1 MNLDAL
7 LFTKTHEWISISGD
21 TAVMGIS
28 DFAVKLLTDIVF
40 LSLPEPGKHVQK
52 GETIGEIES
61 VKAVSDLYAPLDGE
75 IIETNTSL
83 PDHLE
88 LLSDSP
94 FEKAWIARIRLT
106 NLDQVGHLMSF
117 TDYLKHCEH
126 SAH

>member
-40 LSLPEPGKHVQK
+40 LSLPERGKHVRK

-61 VKAVSDLYAPLDGE
+61 VKAVSDLYAPVDGE

-94 FEKAWIARIRLT
+94 FEKAWIAKIRLT
-106 NLDQVGHLMSF
+106 NLDQVGQLMTF

-126 SAH
+126 NAH